1 MLSLGGE
8 GEIEG
13 RGTMWGGKAECTM
26 EEGREGWCKGGREEG
41 RAEYRMGEG
50 REGWCKG
57 GREGGVQDGGG
68 EGRMV

>member
-1 MLSLGGE
+1 M
-8 GEIEG
+8 
-13 RGTMWGGKAECTM
+13 RGGKD
-26 EEGREGWCKGGREEG
+26 GVKEEG

-57 GREGGVQDGGG
+57 GREGGVHDGGG

>member
-1 MLSLGGE
+1 MG
-8 GEIEG
+8 
-13 RGTMWGGKAECTM
+13 
-26 EEGREGWCKGGREEG
+26 EGREGWCKGEG